1 MIVSSITALTRKLKP
16 FDVLLLS
23 ADDPRFSWIKYQFL
37 NYNEDWSTTIAV
49 RPEVYEILE
58 KQTKA

>member
-49 RPEVYEILE
+49 RPEVYEI
-58 KQTKA
+58 